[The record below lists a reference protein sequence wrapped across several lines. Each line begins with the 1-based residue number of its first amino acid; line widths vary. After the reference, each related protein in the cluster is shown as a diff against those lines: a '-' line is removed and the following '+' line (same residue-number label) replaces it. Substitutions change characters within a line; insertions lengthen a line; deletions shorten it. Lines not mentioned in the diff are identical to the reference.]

1 MIDFLLEALLTP
13 GAAWVGLVLGL
24 LAAYGAW
31 VLLPES
37 VDRAS
42 LGAWLVAGGFA
53 AGLLYAAATR
63 KKQ

>member
-13 GAAWVGLVLGL
+13 GAAWVGLALGI
-24 LAAYGAW
+24 LAAYAAW

-42 LGAWLVAGGFA
+42 LGGWLVAGGFIG
-53 AGLLYAAATR
+53 GLLYAAAVR
-63 KKQ
+63 NKQ